1 MLHRVR
7 QVHPRMRISAQV
19 RHAERHRRRLRWVGA
34 PDIALIIPVR
44 NEELSLSGVL
54 GNVPTVITRVVVVDN
69 GSTDATAQVAAE
81 YGARVTAQKQ
91 QAAPADKFIAAE
103 PAK

>member
-1 MLHRVR
+1 
-7 QVHPRMRISAQV
+7 
-19 RHAERHRRRLRWVGA
+19 
-34 PDIALIIPVR
+34 
-44 NEELSLSGVL
+44 VL